1 LEKTKLIVIGAGP
14 AGYVAAIRAA
24 QLGAEVTVI
33 EQDKP
38 GGVCVNS
45 GCIPTKAL
53 AWSTELLEFCRQSH
67 DIGIETGQVKANF
80 SRMMAK
86 KEETVRRVRGGVKF
100 LLQANKIN
108 LIKGQATFSDPGQ
121 IKVVSEGRILKLP
134 ADKVI
139 IATGSQPIR
148 LPFVDYDHPSVM
160 ASEGILRLT
169 EIPKTL
175 IIVGA
180 GVVGC
185 EFASIFS
192 SLGSKIWM
200 IEMMENILPL
210 EDKSVARA
218 LTQNFKKRGIEILT
232 STRLKEIKKYGHQ
245 TIRVTLEEGEEIEAE
260 KMLICVGRRPNT
272 ENLGLDNLGLDCD
285 EKGIISVDKGMQ
297 TSQEGIWAAGDVI
310 GGILLAHVAFAEAV
324 VAAERALGQDSIMNY
339 SVVPNCIF
347 TNPQIATVGLN
358 RDSAQEK
365 RIKVKTGRF
374 PFAANG
380 KAQAIGQTEGF
391 VQLIVEEESK
401 KVLGGQIIGPHAADL
416 IHEIALAVR
425 CGITADQITQTIHAH
440 PTLPETIME
449 AALSALGKPLHI
461 VRARM

>member
-1 LEKTKLIVIGAGP
+1 MEKTKLIVIGAGP

-24 QLGAEVTVI
+24 QLGGEVTVI

-45 GCIPTKAL
+45 GCIATKAL

-67 DIGIETGQVKANF
+67 HIGIETGQVKANF

-86 KEETVRRVRGGVKF
+86 KEETVRRVRNGVKF

-108 LIKGQATFSDPGQ
+108 LIKGQATFSGPGQ
-121 IKVVSEGRILKLP
+121 IKVVSEDRILRLP

-160 ASEGILRLT
+160 ASEEILQLT

-180 GVVGC
+180 GVIGC

-218 LTQNFKKRGIEILT
+218 LTQSFKKRGIEILT
-232 STRLKEIKKYGHQ
+232 SARLKEIKKYGPQ

-260 KMLICVGRRPNT
+260 KMLICVGRRPHT

-285 EKGIISVDKGMQ
+285 QKGMINVDKGMQ

-358 RDSAQEK
+358 RDSAQER
-365 RIKVKTGRF
+365 RIKVKIGRF

-391 VQLIVEEESK
+391 VQLIVEEENK
-401 KVLGGQIIGPHAADL
+401 RVLGGQIIGPHAADL
-416 IHEIALAVR
+416 IHEIALAIR

-449 AALSALGKPLHI
+449 AALGALGKPLHI
-461 VRARM
+461 VRTRI